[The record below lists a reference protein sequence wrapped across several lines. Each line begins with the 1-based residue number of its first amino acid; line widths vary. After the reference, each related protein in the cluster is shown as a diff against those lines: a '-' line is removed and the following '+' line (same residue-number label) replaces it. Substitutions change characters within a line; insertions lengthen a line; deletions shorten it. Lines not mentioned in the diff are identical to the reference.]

1 MLVAL
6 MGMAEIIML
15 MKLIVSGID
24 EKKFET
30 AMNFIVLAALVIVS
44 RFCF

>member
-30 AMNFIVLAALVIVS
+30 AMNAVVLASLYVVS
-44 RFCF
+44 LFCF